1 MLRYLLSS
9 RIRGVR
15 AMLCG
20 AVVLMLLGGC
30 GFALRGAAQF
40 AFETVAVT
48 PERAGGVA
56 AELSRFLGDKVRPL
70 SSTSGQAPPDA
81 VVEIL
86 REAREKVVVGVN
98 ASGQVREF
106 QLRLTVRFSVRT
118 PQGKTLME
126 PVDIYL
132 QRDISFVESAVLAKE
147 AEEVL
152 LFRDMQTDAVQQI
165 VRRMAA
171 IKSLAP

>member
-1 MLRYLLSS
+1 MLRYLFSG

-20 AVVLMLLGGC
+20 AGVLIFLGGC
-30 GFALRGAAQF
+30 GF

-70 SSTSGQAPPDA
+70 SSTAGQARPDA

>member
-1 MLRYLLSS
+1 MLHHLLPH
-9 RIRGVR
+9 RIRGLR
-15 AMLCG
+15 AMVCG
-20 AVVLMLLGGC
+20 AVVLIFLGGC
-30 GFALRGAAQF
+30 GFTLRGAAQF
-40 AFETVAVT
+40 AFETVADT

-70 SSTSGQAPPDA
+70 SSATGQAPPDA
-81 VVEIL
+81 VVDIL

-106 QLRLTVRFSVRT
+106 QLRLNVRFSVRT

-126 PVDIYL
+126 PADIYL

-171 IKSLAP
+171 IKSLTP

>member
-1 MLRYLLSS
+1 MLHHLLPH
-9 RIRGVR
+9 RIRGLR
-15 AMLCG
+15 AMVFS
-20 AVVLMLLGGC
+20 AVVLVFLGGC

-70 SSTSGQAPPDA
+70 SSATGQAPPDA
-81 VVEIL
+81 VVDIL

-106 QLRLTVRFSVRT
+106 QLRLNVRFSVRT

-126 PVDIYL
+126 PADIYL

-171 IKSLAP
+171 IKSLTP

>member
-1 MLRYLLSS
+1 MLYHVLPH
-9 RIRGVR
+9 RIHGLR
-15 AMLCG
+15 AMVFS
-20 AVVLMLLGGC
+20 AVVLMFLGGC

-70 SSTSGQAPPDA
+70 SSATGQAPPDA
-81 VVEIL
+81 VVDIL

-106 QLRLTVRFSVRT
+106 QLRLNVRFSVRT

-126 PVDIYL
+126 PADIYL

-171 IKSLAP
+171 IKSLTP

>member
-1 MLRYLLSS
+1 
-9 RIRGVR
+9 
-15 AMLCG
+15 
-20 AVVLMLLGGC
+20 
-30 GFALRGAAQF
+30 
-40 AFETVAVT
+40 
-48 PERAGGVA
+48 
-56 AELSRFLGDKVRPL
+56 
-70 SSTSGQAPPDA
+70 

>member
-1 MLRYLLSS
+1 MP
-9 RIRGVR
+9 
-15 AMLCG
+15 A
-20 AVVLMLLGGC
+20 
-30 GFALRGAAQF
+30 ALRPRKSWWCPAAWSTWCFEARPRAAQF

-70 SSTSGQAPPDA
+70 SSATGQAPPDA
-81 VVEIL
+81 VVDIL

-106 QLRLTVRFSVRT
+106 QLRLNVRFSVRT

-126 PVDIYL
+126 PADIYL

-171 IKSLAP
+171 IKSLTP

>member
-1 MLRYLLSS
+1 MLYHVLPH
-9 RIRGVR
+9 RIHGLR
-15 AMLCG
+15 AMVFS
-20 AVVLMLLGGC
+20 AVVLMFLGGC

-70 SSTSGQAPPDA
+70 SSTTGQAPPDA
-81 VVEIL
+81 VVDIL

-106 QLRLTVRFSVRT
+106 QLRLNVRFSVRT

-126 PVDIYL
+126 PADIYL

-171 IKSLAP
+171 IKSLTP

>member
-1 MLRYLLSS
+1 MLHHLLPH
-9 RIRGVR
+9 RIRGLR
-15 AMLCG
+15 AMVCG
-20 AVVLMLLGGC
+20 AVVLIFLGGC
-30 GFALRGAAQF
+30 GFTLRGAAQF

-70 SSTSGQAPPDA
+70 SSATGQAPPDA
-81 VVEIL
+81 VVDIL

-106 QLRLTVRFSVRT
+106 QLRLNVRFSVRT

-126 PVDIYL
+126 PADIYL
-132 QRDISFVESAVLAKE
+132 QRDISFVESAVLAK
-147 AEEVL
+147 
-152 LFRDMQTDAVQQI
+152 
-165 VRRMAA
+165 
-171 IKSLAP
+171 